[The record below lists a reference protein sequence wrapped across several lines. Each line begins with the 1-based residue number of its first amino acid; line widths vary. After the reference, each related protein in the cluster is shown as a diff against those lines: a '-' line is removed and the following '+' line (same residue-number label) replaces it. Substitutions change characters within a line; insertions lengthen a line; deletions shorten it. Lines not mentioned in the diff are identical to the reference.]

1 MKNRRKNDRNFIVW
15 QYIIGSAMVLT
26 ALTVSFLYI
35 LNLSM
40 NPYQSAKETA
50 SKIARQY
57 TDLDK
62 VDRFA
67 IYNGKKSYY
76 SLLGKNRKKT
86 QLAVLIEADSD
97 KIYTYELSKGISQEK
112 AEKIA
117 KDNGAKQIDK
127 VTFGYIDGQPIW
139 EVKSETTY
147 YNVDFEKGTILR
159 KEGL

>member
-1 MKNRRKNDRNFIVW
+1 
-15 QYIIGSAMVLT
+15 MVLT
-26 ALTVSFLYI
+26 VLTFSFLYI

-57 TDLDK
+57 TDLDE
-62 VDRFA
+62 VDRFT

>member
-1 MKNRRKNDRNFIVW
+1 MKNRRKNDRNFIIW
-15 QYIIGSAMVLT
+15 QYIIGSVIVLAVLT
-26 ALTVSFLYI
+26 FSFLYI

-40 NPYQSAKETA
+40 EPYQSAKVTA
-50 SKIARQY
+50 SRIARQY
-57 TDLDK
+57 ADLDK

-67 IYNGKKSYY
+67 IYNGEKSYY

-112 AEKIA
+112 AKQIA
-117 KDNGAKQIDK
+117 KESGAKQIDK
-127 VTFGYIDGQPIW
+127 VTFGYVKERPIW
-139 EVKSETTY
+139 EVKSGTTY
-147 YNVDFEKGTILR
+147 YNVGFETGTLLS

>member
-1 MKNRRKNDRNFIVW
+1 VKNRRKNERNFIVW

-26 ALTVSFLYI
+26 VLTFSFLYI

-50 SKIARQY
+50 SKVARQY
-57 TDLDK
+57 TDLDE
-62 VDRFA
+62 VDRFT

-147 YNVDFEKGTILR
+147 YNVDFETGTILR

>member
-26 ALTVSFLYI
+26 VLTFSFLYI

-147 YNVDFEKGTILR
+147 YNVDFETGTILR

>member
-1 MKNRRKNDRNFIVW
+1 
-15 QYIIGSAMVLT
+15 
-26 ALTVSFLYI
+26 
-35 LNLSM
+35 M

-50 SKIARQY
+50 SKVARQY
-57 TDLDK
+57 TDLDE
-62 VDRFA
+62 VDRFT

-86 QLAVLIEADSD
+86 QLAVLIEDDSD

-147 YNVDFEKGTILR
+147 YNVDFETGTILR

>member
-1 MKNRRKNDRNFIVW
+1 
-15 QYIIGSAMVLT
+15 
-26 ALTVSFLYI
+26 
-35 LNLSM
+35 M

-57 TDLDK
+57 TDLDE
-62 VDRFA
+62 VDRFTT
-67 IYNGKKSYY
+67 YNGKKSYY

-147 YNVDFEKGTILR
+147 YNVDFETGTILR

>member
-1 MKNRRKNDRNFIVW
+1 
-15 QYIIGSAMVLT
+15 MVLT

>member
-1 MKNRRKNDRNFIVW
+1 
-15 QYIIGSAMVLT
+15 
-26 ALTVSFLYI
+26 
-35 LNLSM
+35 M

-50 SKIARQY
+50 SKVARQY
-57 TDLDK
+57 TDLDE
-62 VDRFA
+62 VDRFT

-86 QLAVLIEADSD
+86 QFAVLIEADSD

-147 YNVDFEKGTILR
+147 YNVDFETGTILR

>member
-1 MKNRRKNDRNFIVW
+1 
-15 QYIIGSAMVLT
+15 
-26 ALTVSFLYI
+26 
-35 LNLSM
+35 M

-57 TDLDK
+57 TDLDE
-62 VDRFA
+62 VDRFT

-147 YNVDFEKGTILR
+147 YNVDFETGTILR

>member
-1 MKNRRKNDRNFIVW
+1 
-15 QYIIGSAMVLT
+15 MVLT
-26 ALTVSFLYI
+26 VLTFSFLYI

-50 SKIARQY
+50 SKVARQY
-57 TDLDK
+57 TDLDE
-62 VDRFA
+62 VDRFT

-147 YNVDFEKGTILR
+147 YNVDFETGTILR

>member
-1 MKNRRKNDRNFIVW
+1 
-15 QYIIGSAMVLT
+15 
-26 ALTVSFLYI
+26 
-35 LNLSM
+35 M

-50 SKIARQY
+50 SKVARQY
-57 TDLDK
+57 TDLDE
-62 VDRFA
+62 VDRFT

-112 AEKIA
+112 AEKSA

-147 YNVDFEKGTILR
+147 YNVDFETGTILR

>member
-1 MKNRRKNDRNFIVW
+1 
-15 QYIIGSAMVLT
+15 MVLT
-26 ALTVSFLYI
+26 VLTFSFLYI

-50 SKIARQY
+50 SKVARQY
-57 TDLDK
+57 PDLDE
-62 VDRFA
+62 VDRFT

-147 YNVDFEKGTILR
+147 YNVDFETGTILR

>member
-1 MKNRRKNDRNFIVW
+1 MKNRRKNDKIFVIW
-15 QYIIGSAMVLT
+15 QYIIGSVIVLAVLT
-26 ALTVSFLYI
+26 FSFLYI

-40 NPYQSAKETA
+40 IPYQSAKETA

-57 TDLDK
+57 ADLDK

-97 KIYTYELSKGISQEK
+97 KIYTYELSKGISQ
-112 AEKIA
+112 
-117 KDNGAKQIDK
+117 
-127 VTFGYIDGQPIW
+127 
-139 EVKSETTY
+139 
-147 YNVDFEKGTILR
+147 
-159 KEGL
+159 

>member
-26 ALTVSFLYI
+26 VLTFSFLYI

-50 SKIARQY
+50 SKVARQY
-57 TDLDK
+57 TDLDE
-62 VDRFA
+62 VDRFT

-86 QLAVLIEADSD
+86 QFAVLIEADSD

-147 YNVDFEKGTILR
+147 YNVDFETGTILR

>member
-26 ALTVSFLYI
+26 VLTFSFLYI

-50 SKIARQY
+50 NKVARQY
-57 TDLDK
+57 TDLDE
-62 VDRFA
+62 VDHFT

-117 KDNGAKQIDK
+117 KENGAKQIDK
-127 VTFGYIDGQPIW
+127 VTFGYIKEQPIW
-139 EVKSETTY
+139 EIKSGTTY
-147 YNVDFEKGTILR
+147 YNVEFETGRLLS
-159 KEGL
+159 KEGI

>member
-1 MKNRRKNDRNFIVW
+1 M
-15 QYIIGSAMVLT
+15 T
-26 ALTVSFLYI
+26 
-35 LNLSM
+35 
-40 NPYQSAKETA
+40 PYQSAKETA
-50 SKIARQY
+50 SKVARQY
-57 TDLDK
+57 TDLDE
-62 VDRFA
+62 VDRFT

-147 YNVDFEKGTILR
+147 YNVDFETGTILR

>member
-1 MKNRRKNDRNFIVW
+1 
-15 QYIIGSAMVLT
+15 MVLT
-26 ALTVSFLYI
+26 VLTFSFLYI

-57 TDLDK
+57 TDLDE
-62 VDRFA
+62 VDRFT

-86 QLAVLIEADSD
+86 QLAILIEADSD

-147 YNVDFEKGTILR
+147 YNVDFETGTILR

>member
-1 MKNRRKNDRNFIVW
+1 
-15 QYIIGSAMVLT
+15 
-26 ALTVSFLYI
+26 
-35 LNLSM
+35 M

-50 SKIARQY
+50 SKVARQY
-57 TDLDK
+57 TDLDE
-62 VDRFA
+62 VDRFT

-147 YNVDFEKGTILR
+147 YNVDFETGTILR

>member
-26 ALTVSFLYI
+26 VLTFSFLYI

-50 SKIARQY
+50 SKVARQY
-57 TDLDK
+57 TDLDE
-62 VDRFA
+62 VDRFT

>member
-1 MKNRRKNDRNFIVW
+1 
-15 QYIIGSAMVLT
+15 MVLT
-26 ALTVSFLYI
+26 VLTFSFLYI

-50 SKIARQY
+50 SKVARQY
-57 TDLDK
+57 TDLDE
-62 VDRFA
+62 VDRFT

-86 QLAVLIEADSD
+86 QFAVLIEADSD

-147 YNVDFEKGTILR
+147 YNVDFETGTILR

>member
-26 ALTVSFLYI
+26 VLTFSFLYI

-57 TDLDK
+57 TDLDE
-62 VDRFA
+62 VDRFT

-147 YNVDFEKGTILR
+147 YNVDFETGTILR

>member
-1 MKNRRKNDRNFIVW
+1 
-15 QYIIGSAMVLT
+15 MVLT
-26 ALTVSFLYI
+26 VLTFSFLYI

-40 NPYQSAKETA
+40 DPYQSAKETA
-50 SKIARQY
+50 SKVARQY
-57 TDLDK
+57 TDLDE
-62 VDRFA
+62 VDRFT

-147 YNVDFEKGTILR
+147 YNVDFETGTILR

>member
-1 MKNRRKNDRNFIVW
+1 
-15 QYIIGSAMVLT
+15 MVLT
-26 ALTVSFLYI
+26 VLTFSFLYI

-57 TDLDK
+57 TDLDE
-62 VDRFA
+62 VDRFT

-147 YNVDFEKGTILR
+147 YNVDFETGTILR

>member
-1 MKNRRKNDRNFIVW
+1 
-15 QYIIGSAMVLT
+15 
-26 ALTVSFLYI
+26 
-35 LNLSM
+35 M

-50 SKIARQY
+50 SKVARQY
-57 TDLDK
+57 TDLDE
-62 VDRFA
+62 VDRFT

-147 YNVDFEKGTILR
+147 YNVDFETGTILG

>member
-1 MKNRRKNDRNFIVW
+1 
-15 QYIIGSAMVLT
+15 MVLT
-26 ALTVSFLYI
+26 VLTFSFLYI

-50 SKIARQY
+50 GKVARQY
-57 TDLDK
+57 TDLDE
-62 VDRFA
+62 VDRFT

-147 YNVDFEKGTILR
+147 YNVDFETGTILR

>member
-1 MKNRRKNDRNFIVW
+1 
-15 QYIIGSAMVLT
+15 MVLT
-26 ALTVSFLYI
+26 VLTFSFLYI

-50 SKIARQY
+50 SKVARQY
-57 TDLDK
+57 TDLDE
-62 VDRFA
+62 VDRCT

-147 YNVDFEKGTILR
+147 YNVDFETGTILR

>member
-1 MKNRRKNDRNFIVW
+1 
-15 QYIIGSAMVLT
+15 MVLT
-26 ALTVSFLYI
+26 VLTFSFLYL
-35 LNLSM
+35 LNRSM

-50 SKIARQY
+50 SKVARQY
-57 TDLDK
+57 TDLDE
-62 VDRFA
+62 VDRFT

-147 YNVDFEKGTILR
+147 YNVDFETGTILR

>member
-1 MKNRRKNDRNFIVW
+1 
-15 QYIIGSAMVLT
+15 MVLT
-26 ALTVSFLYI
+26 VLTFSFLYI

-50 SKIARQY
+50 SKVARQY
-57 TDLDK
+57 TDLDE
-62 VDRFA
+62 VDRFT

-76 SLLGKNRKKT
+76 SLLRKNRKKT

-147 YNVDFEKGTILR
+147 YNVDFETGTILR

>member
-1 MKNRRKNDRNFIVW
+1 MKNRRKNDKIFVIW
-15 QYIIGSAMVLT
+15 QYIIGSVIVLAVLT
-26 ALTVSFLYI
+26 FSFLYI

-40 NPYQSAKETA
+40 TPYQSAKETA

-57 TDLDK
+57 ADLDK

-127 VTFGYIDGQPIW
+127 ATFGYIKEQPIW
-139 EVKSETTY
+139 EIKSGTTY
-147 YNVDFEKGTILR
+147 YNVEFETGRLLS

>member
-1 MKNRRKNDRNFIVW
+1 
-15 QYIIGSAMVLT
+15 
-26 ALTVSFLYI
+26 
-35 LNLSM
+35 M

-50 SKIARQY
+50 SKVARQY
-57 TDLDK
+57 TDLDE
-62 VDRFA
+62 VDRFT

-139 EVKSETTY
+139 EVKDPKTTY
-147 YNVDFEKGTILR
+147 YNVDFETGTILR

>member
-1 MKNRRKNDRNFIVW
+1 MD
-15 QYIIGSAMVLT
+15 
-26 ALTVSFLYI
+26 
-35 LNLSM
+35 
-40 NPYQSAKETA
+40 PYQSAKETA
-50 SKIARQY
+50 SKVARQY
-57 TDLDK
+57 TDLDE
-62 VDRFA
+62 VDRFT

-147 YNVDFEKGTILR
+147 YNVDFETGTILR

>member
-26 ALTVSFLYI
+26 VLTFSFLYI

-50 SKIARQY
+50 SKVARQY
-57 TDLDK
+57 TDLDE
-62 VDRFA
+62 VDRFT

-147 YNVDFEKGTILR
+147 YNVDFETGTILR

>member
-26 ALTVSFLYI
+26 ALTFSFLYI

-147 YNVDFEKGTILR
+147 YNVDFETGTILR

>member
-1 MKNRRKNDRNFIVW
+1 VKNRRKNDRNFIVW

-26 ALTVSFLYI
+26 VLTFSFLYI

-57 TDLDK
+57 TDLDE
-62 VDRFA
+62 VDRFT

-147 YNVDFEKGTILR
+147 YNVDFETGTILR